1 MRHIHGASALI
12 IALAAAGCADSSTPL
27 PSGANSLESAV
38 RVNEAAEQSGIH
50 HTHLTGAGEVPATDS
65 RAQGQAT
72 FRLSAD
78 GESLH
83 YRLTV
88 ANIENV
94 TQAHI
99 HMGPADGTGPVVAW
113 LYPDGPPSVLIPGR
127 SQGVIGEGT
136 ITADDLVGPL
146 AGMELSDLIDAIAA
160 GNTYVNVH
168 TSQNPPGE
176 IRGQI
181 D

>member
-1 MRHIHGASALI
+1 MRQIAFGSVAGLAVLMACALEPDQVPTGLSTLEAPI
-12 IALAAAGCADSSTPL
+12 VADQAAAQATGH
-27 PSGANSLESAV
+27 
-38 RVNEAAEQSGIH
+38 Q
-50 HTHLTGAGEVPATDS
+50 THLTGDGEVPTNAS
-65 RAQGQAT
+65 RGQGNAT

-83 YRLTV
+83 YRLVV

-94 TQAHI
+94 TMAHI
-99 HMGPADGTGPVVAW
+99 HLGPADDTGPVVAW
-113 LYPDGPPSVLIPGR
+113 LYPSGPPPELIPGR
-127 SQGVIGEGT
+127 TQGVLGEGM
-136 ITADDLVGPL
+136 ITAASLMGPLEGMTLDDL
-146 AGMELSDLIDAIAA
+146 MTAIAD

-168 TSQNPPGE
+168 TELLPPGE

>member
-1 MRHIHGASALI
+1 MRHITYGSVAGLAVLMACAQEPDQVPSGVSTLEAPI
-12 IALAAAGCADSSTPL
+12 VAEQAAAQATGH
-27 PSGANSLESAV
+27 
-38 RVNEAAEQSGIH
+38 Q
-50 HTHLTGAGEVPATDS
+50 THLTGDAEIPANDS
-65 RAQGQAT
+65 RGQGNAT

-83 YRLTV
+83 YRLVV

-94 TQAHI
+94 TMAHI
-99 HMGPADGTGPVVAW
+99 HLGPVDDNGPVVAW
-113 LYPDGPPSVLIPGR
+113 LYPSEPPPELIPGR
-127 SQGVIGEGT
+127 VQGVLGEGT
-136 ITADDLVGPL
+136 ITAASLMGPLDGMTLDDLI
-146 AGMELSDLIDAIAA
+146 AAIAD

-168 TSQNPPGE
+168 TEQFPPGE